1 MARAAHGRAVSVMDA
16 RIDTARA
23 GCQFLARVAVDR
35 FARCCHI
42 PNSLLRFQ
50 KMDIDRRHLLATA
63 GAAAASFG
71 LPRTA
76 SAEGHTIVT
85 AMETT
90 PRGFDPDI
98 WVPGQIESA
107 VNLYEGL
114 VRFAMRDG
122 ANGRREI
129 DPGRV
134 EPHFAESWTVSPDGK
149 DYVFKI
155 RPGVRSP
162 FGNALSAA
170 DVAWTYEKSASQKRT
185 GQFMR
190 NVSRIESVEAISANE
205 VRFRLRDPNRIFL
218 SALTLHVPAI
228 FDSTEAKRHATAE
241 DPYAT
246 RWLSANSAGFGP
258 YHVESVQAGQQA
270 VFVANPNYVFDKPFF
285 TRLVWRE
292 VPSPATRVAL
302 VRTGQVQYAE
312 QIPLQQIADLRRD
325 RNVRVESV
333 AAPGSATVRMN
344 PRMAPFDNEK
354 VRQAVAYATDY
365 KAIGEA
371 VFLGLGT
378 RSRSMLN
385 PPIPGSIDAYTY
397 ETDYDR
403 ARALLAEAGH
413 KDGFD
418 TTLEY
423 STNWWWEEPLAL
435 QMQASLAHAGIRVTP
450 HRIPPTEIMARRAMN
465 VWSLPF
471 LTHLTSSFV
480 PDPSYN
486 MFLTAHSKGAS
497 NVNGNND
504 PELDRLIDASVVERD
519 DAKWLDLVAQAQRRE
534 AESATFIE
542 TFLPG
547 THEVF
552 TSAIRGYL
560 WRPHNRLVWKDLTA
574 GSA

>member
-1 MARAAHGRAVSVMDA
+1 M
-16 RIDTARA
+16 
-23 GCQFLARVAVDR
+23 
-35 FARCCHI
+35 
-42 PNSLLRFQ
+42 PLR
-50 KMDIDRRHLLATA
+50 RRLLLAATA
-63 GAAAASFG
+63 IAAVLGVA
-71 LPRTA
+71 PREAPAQERTM
-76 SAEGHTIVT
+76 VM
-85 AMETT
+85 AMVTT

-107 VNLYEGL
+107 VNVYEGL
-114 VRFAMRDG
+114 TRFATRRG
-122 ANGRREI
+122 EGGRIEV

-134 EPHFAESWTVSPDGK
+134 EPHLAESWTVSEDGR
-149 DYVFKI
+149 DYLFRL

-162 FGNALSAA
+162 YGNELSAA
-170 DVAWTYEKSASQKRT
+170 DVVWTFEKSAAQRRT
-185 GQFMR
+185 GLFMR
-190 NVSRIESVEAISANE
+190 NVALIESVEAVSPRE
-205 VRFRLRDPNRIFL
+205 VRFRLRDANRIFL
-218 SALTLHVPAI
+218 SAMTLHIPTL
-228 FDSTEAKRHATAE
+228 FDSTEARKHATPE
-241 DPYAT
+241 DPFAT
-246 RWLSANSAGFGP
+246 RWLAANTAGYGP
-258 YHVESVQAGQQA
+258 YHVEAVQAGQQA
-270 VFVANPNYVFDKPFF
+270 VFVANRGYAFDRPHF
-285 TRLVWRE
+285 TRIVWRE

-344 PRMAPFDNEK
+344 PRIAPFDDQR

-365 KAIGEA
+365 RAIGEA

-385 PPIPGSIDAYTY
+385 PPIPGAIDAYTF

-413 KDGFD
+413 ANGLDV
-418 TTLEY
+418 TLEY

-435 QMQASLAHAGIRVTP
+435 QMQASLARAGIRVTP
-450 HRIPPTEIMARRAMN
+450 RRIPATEMTARRAIN

-486 MFLTAHSKGAS
+486 MFLTAHSRGGS
-497 NVNGNND
+497 NVNGNNSA
-504 PELDRLIDASVVERD
+504 ELDRLIDASVVERD
-519 DAKWLDLVAQAQRRE
+519 DARWQELVAQAQRVQ
-534 AESATFIE
+534 AESATFVE

-552 TSAIRGYL
+552 AACMEGFL
-560 WRPHNRLVWKDLTA
+560 WRPHNRLVWKDLA
-574 GSA
+574 CRR